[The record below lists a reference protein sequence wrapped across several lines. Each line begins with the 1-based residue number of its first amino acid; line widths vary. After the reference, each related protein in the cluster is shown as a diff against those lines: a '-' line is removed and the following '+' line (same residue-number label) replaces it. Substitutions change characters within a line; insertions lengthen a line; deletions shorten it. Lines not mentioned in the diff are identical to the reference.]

1 MCVYECVYVCDTC
14 LCKKFF
20 LSVSVTFFLV
30 HKELIAP
37 SLPLSPM
44 PILWALDKQLN
55 GSEVSFLIYEMER
68 ILRAPQAVQWSR

>member
-1 MCVYECVYVCDTC
+1 MCVYECVYVHI
-14 LCKKFF
+14 CKYD
-20 LSVSVTFFLV
+20 LLFLV